1 MLDGSSNKDIVNKG
15 GKKVFKQEKQKFKKK
30 KKEFAILCFLPSW
43 EAIIIIMDLVKRFNY
58 MVSSLK
64 HVTVQKGE

>member
-30 KKEFAILCFLPSW
+30 KKGICHFVFPAKLRSNNNNNGFS
-43 EAIIIIMDLVKRFNY
+43 
-58 MVSSLK
+58 
-64 HVTVQKGE
+64 